1 MQSRKRHQIISI
13 DRRRA
18 ISLLHP
24 IAAFLRK
31 AGLNRAESLECFTT
45 AFDRSLTA
53 KSSRSIEQI
62 GRTTGYADI
71 VTYWSR
77 DREFLDQRGRPRALT
92 FKGRNSF
99 SRLVHLAASGLDA
112 QRTLDVL
119 MDYGNVRKNRYG
131 RYELI
136 KPFFVVSSQTKMA
149 LEPVSAFL
157 TDASSTLS
165 KILRRPRD
173 SRVPELFWRK
183 VESTRISDADAEEFN
198 AFASERSLLFLEE
211 LDDWLE
217 AHSKNAKK
225 KNGKIDASR
234 RVGLGVF
241 LIHSDPE
248 KGR

>member
-1 MQSRKRHQIISI
+1 MQNRKRRQTVSI

-18 ISLLHP
+18 ILLLHP

-31 AGLNRAESLECFTT
+31 AGLNRAESLECFAA

-53 KSSRSIEQI
+53 KSSRSIEEI
-62 GRTTGYADI
+62 GKTTGYADI

-77 DREFLDQRGRPRALT
+77 NKEFLDQNGRARALP

-99 SRLVHLAASGLDA
+99 SRLVHLAARELDA
-112 QRTLDVL
+112 QTALSVL
-119 MDYGNVRKNRYG
+119 TDYGNVRKNRYG
-131 RYELI
+131 KYELI
-136 KPFFVVSSQTKMA
+136 KPFFVVSSRTKMA
-149 LEPVSAFL
+149 LEPASAFL

-217 AHSKNAKK
+217 AHSKSAKK
-225 KNGKIDASR
+225 KRGGWSR